1 METAKKYNLYYERTQ
16 KTELRKR
23 ETASYIGGGLG
34 NSLLSGLINVYLMI
48 YATDVF
54 GVSALAV
61 GSIFFIAKIVDAI
74 SDPIAGIIVDR
85 TRTPYGKFRPYLIV
99 SSIAWVLLTIL
110 LFNGPDLSDSGK
122 FIYLLSIYIL
132 WGLAFTFFDVP
143 YWSFSTVMTQDE
155 SKRTRLVSIAR
166 VSTLVGLILLMLA
179 GGPIVAYIDSIN
191 PGKGYSNLAIF
202 ASVLALIFMLIMA
215 FVCKERVKSSGEVVS
230 LKKTLSYLKMN
241 RPLQL
246 TLLTAFLGLSMPISQ
261 SLSVYFAVNNL
272 GSISYMALLNIP
284 ALGIIPLIPMIVPAL
299 TKRFEKKYIFL
310 VCSIAHAVTL
320 FILYVI
326 GYDIQPLVFIINGI
340 TLLFALIN
348 STIVALLITD
358 AIDYGEWKTG
368 NRFEAISF
376 AVQSFTSKCQG
387 AIAGL
392 LVGLILTYI
401 GYEAASQSQGTGTID
416 GIFLGF
422 TLIPAIISIIAAI
435 PIQFIKFSGK
445 VREDALEEIK
455 QRRSKLDS

>member
-1 METAKKYNLYYERTQ
+1 METVKKYNLYYERTQ
-16 KTELRKR
+16 KTELKKR

-61 GSIFFIAKIVDAI
+61 GTIFFIAKIVDAI

-85 TRTPYGKFRPYLIV
+85 TRTPFGKFRPYLVV

-122 FIYLLSIYIL
+122 FTYLLAVYIL

-155 SKRTRLVSIAR
+155 TKRTRLVSIAR
-166 VSTLVGLILLMLA
+166 VSTLVGMILLMLA
-179 GGPIVAYIDSIN
+179 GGPIVAYIDGIN
-191 PGKGYSNLAIF
+191 PGRGYSNLAII
-202 ASVLALIFMLIMA
+202 ASVLALIVMLVMA
-215 FVCKERVKSSGEVVS
+215 FTCKERVKSSSQAVS
-230 LKKTLSYLKMN
+230 LRSTFSYLKMN

-246 TLLTAFLGLSMPISQ
+246 TLLSAFLGLSMPISQ

-272 GSISYMALLNIP
+272 GNISYMAMLNIP
-284 ALGIIPLIPMIVPAL
+284 ALLIVPLIPMIVPAL

-310 VCSIAHAVTL
+310 ACTIANAITL
-320 FILYVI
+320 LILFVVGYDHLPFVFIL
-326 GYDIQPLVFIINGI
+326 NGI
-340 TLLFALIN
+340 TLFFALIN
-348 STIVALLITD
+348 STIISLFIAD

-387 AIAGL
+387 AISGL
-392 LVGLILTYI
+392 LVGFILTFI
-401 GYEAASQSQGTGTID
+401 GYQAASQSQTPETVD

-422 TLIPAIISIIAAI
+422 TVVPAIVGIIAAI
-435 PIQFIKFSGK
+435 PILFIKFSGK
-445 VREDALEEIK
+445 VRESALDEIK
-455 QRRSKLDS
+455 QRRTSIDN

>member
-1 METAKKYNLYYERTQ
+1 METARNYDLYYESTQ
-16 KTELRKR
+16 KTEFKKR

-74 SDPIAGIIVDR
+74 SDPIAGIVVDR
-85 TRTPYGKFRPYLIV
+85 TRTRYGKFRPYLII
-99 SSIAWVLLTIL
+99 SSVVWVVLTIL

-122 FIYLLSIYIL
+122 FTYLLVFYIL

-155 SKRTRLVSIAR
+155 TKRTRLVSIAR
-166 VSTLVGLILLMLA
+166 VSTLVGLILLMLV
-179 GGPIVAYIDSIN
+179 GGPIVAYVDEIN
-191 PGKGYSNLAIF
+191 PGRGYSNLAIY
-202 ASVLALIFMLIMA
+202 ASVLALIFMLVMA
-215 FVCKERVKSSGEVVS
+215 FTCKERVKSSNETIS
-230 LKKTLSYLKMN
+230 LKQTLAYLKMN

-272 GSISYMALLNIP
+272 GSISYMTMLNVP
-284 ALGIIPLIPMIVPAL
+284 ALAIVFLIPIIVPAL

-310 VCSIAHAVTL
+310 TCSIANAVVLLSL
-320 FILYVI
+320 FLI
-326 GYDIQPLVFIINGI
+326 GYDNLPLVFILNGI

-348 STIVALLITD
+348 STIVSLLIAD
-358 AIDYGEWKTG
+358 SIDFGEWKTG

-387 AIAGL
+387 AITGL
-392 LVGLILTYI
+392 VVGFILTFI
-401 GYEAASQSQGTGTID
+401 GYQAASQSQTVETVN
-416 GIFLGF
+416 GIFAGF
-422 TLIPAIISIIAAI
+422 TLAPAVIGIIAAI
-435 PIQFIKFSGK
+435 PILFIKFSGK
-445 VREDALEEIK
+445 VREDAIEEIK
-455 QRRSKLDS
+455 QRRQV